1 MTWTAADHARKASE
15 VLAHGEGPDHTV
27 FASSDVRH
35 LAQAHALTAI
45 ALALTDKD
53 EPQLDRVVGELAA
66 ASSWAEH
73 ERASRERR
81 EAQWS
86 YGKPPEGP

>member
-15 VLAHGEGPDHTV
+15 LIGRRDYPGWATDH
-27 FASSDVRH
+27 
-35 LAQAHALTAI
+35 AQAHALTAI

-66 ASSWAEH
+66 ANRWAEH